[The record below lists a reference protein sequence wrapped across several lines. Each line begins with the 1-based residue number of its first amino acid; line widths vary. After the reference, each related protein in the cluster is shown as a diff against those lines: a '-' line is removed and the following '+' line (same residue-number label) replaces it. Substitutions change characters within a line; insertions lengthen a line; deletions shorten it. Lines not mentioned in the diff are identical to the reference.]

1 MSCHTFPLSRSIV
14 FTRAQSETSDL
25 TETNLS
31 ARSIMVYTSDGQDN
45 NLFSIIP
52 SGIEFDPRFCGDRK
66 TKPRHTRNQM
76 LLRSLVAPAEYSSQ
90 KQSGTGPWNV
100 GVAISIPKSTIYWDF
115 HEPQTAVGSDPK
127 PRDRI
132 PRELSPVRPPRPKDV
147 SDPTDIYS
155 MRERRAAHGASTS
168 HGVSLSEATN
178 FIRTQYKKVGLGY
191 YLPCLPSLSFPRVV
205 SSRVHPKSLAI
216 LFKSVHSF
224 TFFVFHNTANI
235 QTTTSHHER

>member
-1 MSCHTFPLSRSIV
+1 
-14 FTRAQSETSDL
+14 
-25 TETNLS
+25 
-31 ARSIMVYTSDGQDN
+31 
-45 NLFSIIP
+45 
-52 SGIEFDPRFCGDRK
+52 
-66 TKPRHTRNQM
+66 M

-132 PRELSPVRPPRPKDV
+132 PRELSQVRPPRPKDV

-216 LFKSVHSF
+216 LFKSVDSF
-224 TFFVFHNTANI
+224 TFFCFPQHCQYTNNNK
-235 QTTTSHHER
+235 SP